1 MAIPEGEDE
10 PDLFFVDMRG
20 VLDHCGIP
28 LDETAGV
35 RLTATWDGHGM
46 MATQSHALMF
56 EDVPATQIAWSGPS
70 RKGVI
75 VPRAL
80 GVGFA
85 SLIVGIVEV
94 AVETAAAWLR
104 PKRSELRSFE
114 QGRVVADLT

>member
-1 MAIPEGEDE
+1 
-10 PDLFFVDMRG
+10 
-20 VLDHCGIP
+20 
-28 LDETAGV
+28 
-35 RLTATWDGHGM
+35 M